1 MMAQNA
7 RNHARMC
14 PFGVKIF
21 NVVLATG
28 RQTAIIKIIKIKQ
41 QFITFIVRF
50 LQQWIILGPNTKKNL
65 IGFLVGMIFFWG
77 GEYSPLWMPR
87 INTDCNSQFTDVGLV
102 VMKRGAET
110 LYAYFQ
116 KRPTV

>member
-1 MMAQNA
+1 MRGITQGRAFLGLQYLLW
-7 RNHARMC
+7 C
-14 PFGVKIF
+14 WL
-21 NVVLATG
+21 LAG
-28 RQTAIIKIIKIKQ
+28 KRLLKLLKLNNS
-41 QFITFIVRF
+41 FIVSF
-50 LQQWIILGPNTKKNL
+50 LQQWIILGPNTKNL
-65 IGFLVGMIFFWG
+65 IGFLVGMIFFGG

-102 VMKRGAET
+102 GMKRGAET